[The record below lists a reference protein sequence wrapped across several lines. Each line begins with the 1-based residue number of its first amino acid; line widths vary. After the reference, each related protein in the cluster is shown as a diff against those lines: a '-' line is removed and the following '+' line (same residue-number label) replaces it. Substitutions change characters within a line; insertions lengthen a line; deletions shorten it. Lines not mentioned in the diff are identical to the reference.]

1 MKKPAFVFLY
11 QYLILIQYKKHLMIS
26 YETFIILETYNQP
39 LFCSTTL
46 KFIQRSRSQRTA
58 SATYYQLIQ

>member
-26 YETFIILETYNQP
+26 YETFIILETYN
-39 LFCSTTL
+39 
-46 KFIQRSRSQRTA
+46 
-58 SATYYQLIQ
+58 